1 MQFDSDYT
9 MTIDG
14 RGFETEATIDVINP
28 ANGAVIATAPRA
40 SKAQLDEAVAGATRA
55 FPSWSAAGV
64 EARRDAV
71 RRLGSKLVENAD
83 ALARLLTSEQGKPLA
98 DARAEILGAAYWC
111 ETLATVDMPVVVVED
126 SADRKV
132 ETRRVPLGVAAA
144 IVPWNY
150 PISIAF
156 LKIPAALLTGNC
168 VVVKPSPYT
177 PLTTLKIGEL
187 SRDLFPAGVL
197 SVLSGGDELGPWITE
212 HPGFAKISFTG
223 SSATGR
229 RVVQSASHT
238 LKRVTLELG
247 GNDAAIVLAD
257 VNVHAVAEKIF
268 WSAFTNAGQVCMAT
282 KRLYVHE
289 SVYDELAF
297 ALAEYAKTVK
307 VGDGFEPETKIGPI
321 QNRAQYDRV
330 CRLIQDIA
338 ERGERV
344 LIGGNVVPGAGYFVP
359 VTIVDNPADDSPVVQ
374 EEAFG
379 PVLPMLKFSDLDDV
393 IARVNASPYGLAGS
407 VWSSDPDA
415 AALIASRI
423 HSGTVWINDWLYI
436 TPFTPFGGRKQSGYG
451 VECGLEGLLE
461 YTGTQTVA
469 INRS

>member
-1 MQFDSDYT
+1 LKFHLVDH
-9 MTIDG
+9 
-14 RGFETEATIDVINP
+14 ATNSSP
-28 ANGAVIATAPRA
+28 APRI
-40 SKAQLDEAVAGATRA
+40 V
-55 FPSWSAAGV
+55 
-64 EARRDAV
+64 RDV
-71 RRLGSKLVENAD
+71 
-83 ALARLLTSEQGKPLA
+83 T
-98 DARAEILGAAYWC
+98 
-111 ETLATVDMPVVVVED
+111 VVVED
-126 SADRKV
+126 SRDRKV

-330 CRLIQDIA
+330 CRLIHDIA

-359 VTIVDNPADDSPVVQ
+359 VTIVDNPPEESPVVQ

-393 IARVNASPYGLAGS
+393 IAKVNASPYGLAGS
-407 VWSSDPDA
+407 VWSSDADA